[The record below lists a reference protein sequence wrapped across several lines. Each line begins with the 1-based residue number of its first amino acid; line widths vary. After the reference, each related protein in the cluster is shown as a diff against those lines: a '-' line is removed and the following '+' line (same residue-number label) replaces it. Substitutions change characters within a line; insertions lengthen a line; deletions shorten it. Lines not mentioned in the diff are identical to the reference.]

1 MFIDL
6 LPTEDQAMIRDS
18 VVSLCTKSFPIER
31 LRKED
36 AIGGAAERK
45 AWAELAEAGLFGLGL
60 STEVGGVGY
69 STAEEVVVAREFG
82 RYMVSPLVL
91 ATMLATHVAAAAG
104 NTALAE
110 ALTGG
115 KIRVAFA
122 NPLKTVNLSKGET
135 VEVQLL
141 DYEKGDH
148 VLLMDEKQAAV
159 FDAGAVTVTEAIEG
173 IDETVTIQR
182 AKLNTGKAAAL
193 TPRADATLPRRMEL
207 LIASYAT
214 GMAEAARDM
223 GVEYAK
229 IRNQFGQP
237 IGAFQA
243 IKHACADMA
252 VRAEAAMAQT
262 FYAAATADM
271 QQGDDLFEAACARL
285 LACEGAVENAKANIQ
300 IHGGMGYTFECD
312 AHLYLKRGHVM
323 AQLDS
328 SRFREQKRIMASE
341 TGLRVA

>member
-18 VVSLCTKSFPIER
+18 VVSLCTRSFPIER

-45 AWAELAEAGLFGLGL
+45 AWGELAEAGLFGLGL
-60 STEVGGVGY
+60 STEAGGVGY

-91 ATMLATHVAAAAG
+91 ATMLATHVAVAAG
-104 NTALAE
+104 NSSLAE
-110 ALTGG
+110 GLTGG
-115 KIRVAFA
+115 KTAAAFA
-122 NPLKTVNLSKGET
+122 NPLSAVTLSKGAT
-135 VEVQLL
+135 IEVQLL
-141 DYEKGDH
+141 DYQKGDV

-159 FDAGAVTVTEAIEG
+159 FDSSALEVTGQVEG
-173 IDETVTIQR
+173 IDETVTIHR
-182 AKLNTGKAAAL
+182 AKLNTGKPAAI
-193 TPRADATLPRRMEL
+193 TPRADAVEIRRMEL
-207 LIASYAT
+207 LVASYAT
-214 GMAEAARDM
+214 GLSEAARDM
-223 GVEYAK
+223 AVEYAK

-252 VRAEAAMAQT
+252 VRAEAAMSQT

-271 QQGDDLFEAACARL
+271 QQGDDVFEAACARL
-285 LACEGAVENAKANIQ
+285 LACEAAVENAKANIQ

-312 AHLYLKRGHVM
+312 AHLYLKRGHIM
-323 AQLDS
+323 QQLDS
-328 SRFREQKRIMASE
+328 SRFREQRRIMASDR
-341 TGLRVA
+341 GLRVA